1 MPMTDSDAPGP
12 VATARPRGHRAY
24 TMLLLAFLIDGVL
37 QIALA
42 GYGTFDLDG
51 RKLDA
56 AGNEA
61 FAAHDMNATLMTV
74 LAVAI
79 LVLAVVAREGG
90 RAIGLAALLLVLT
103 VVVQTVLAILGKD
116 TPFFGALHTLDGMV
130 VLGVAG
136 FLHVSAV
143 RAQR

>member
-1 MPMTDSDAPGP
+1 
-12 VATARPRGHRAY
+12 
-24 TMLLLAFLIDGVL
+24 
-37 QIALA
+37 
-42 GYGTFDLDG
+42 
-51 RKLDA
+51 
-56 AGNEA
+56 
-61 FAAHDMNATLMTV
+61 MTV

-116 TPFFGALHTLDGMV
+116 TPFFGALHALDGMV